1 MTTARS
7 ALLTAFMLGRSGHK
21 SMDWFDNMVKKV
33 EENDSAAWREI
44 AVLSRE
50 VASLRKEVEA
60 SRSIPE
66 RARRMNYTSQKSTGF
81 EACS

>member
-21 SMDWFDNMVKKV
+21 SMDWLNDMVKKV

-44 AVLSRE
+44 AVLRLIL
-50 VASLRKEVEA
+50 A
-60 SRSIPE
+60 
-66 RARRMNYTSQKSTGF
+66 ARRCLNQSL
-81 EACS
+81 

>member
-21 SMDWFDNMVKKV
+21 RMDWLEDMVKKV

-44 AVLSRE
+44 AVLRRE

-60 SRSIPE
+60 SRPHKVVAMGKLDAN
-66 RARRMNYTSQKSTGF
+66 RNRLA
-81 EACS
+81 